1 MPATQ
6 DEPFDDE
13 SDFEPDSWPG
23 NDPSLDDLLDE
34 NDFIEE
40 APTEEEVL
48 DAMARK
54 ASLASAPPFTKL
66 TSAGSAVG
74 KDLDDSF
81 CKITDADSLA
91 AELNRCLPEHLLR
104 HPTAKDKPVTTRA
117 LNYYAFHK
125 SSGRYRTF
133 RIPKRTPGETRE
145 LKAPEPGLL
154 RIQRLLL
161 LCFSRVYCKT
171 HRAAH
176 GFVTG
181 RSVPT
186 NAQPHV
192 GQRFVLNLD
201 LQDFFPSTHL
211 GRVVE
216 VLQLPPFSLARP
228 AAYLV
233 ANLCCDD
240 AALPQGAPTSPLLT
254 NLVCQRLDRLLRSLA
269 TKYHCRYTRYADDL
283 TFSSNRAVFKAAFHG
298 ELNSILQAEG
308 YKQNLKKQRLRTSH
322 ERQEVTGVIVNER
335 TSVSREY
342 IRLVKAMLHN
352 WQTKGEEV
360 AQANFRRGYAMSK
373 GALRH
378 GGKIPSMER
387 VLAGKIAYIGMI
399 RGKEDAVFLR
409 LLQQFKLL
417 SDKEYADLS
426 EALSIMEQ
434 IAGIHGGRKT

>member
-1 MPATQ
+1 MPSIQ
-6 DEPFDDE
+6 DEPFDD
-13 SDFEPDSWPG
+13 SSLEPDSWPA
-23 NDPSLDDLLDE
+23 NEPSLDDLPDEEDLLGSILTDEELDE
-34 NDFIEE
+34 
-40 APTEEEVL
+40 
-48 DAMARK
+48 MADR
-54 ASLASAPPFTKL
+54 AFL
-66 TSAGSAVG
+66 AGSAPFSLPPSTESVAKG
-74 KDLDDSF
+74 KALRDSF
-81 CKITDADSLA
+81 CGITDADSLA
-91 AELNRCLPEHLLR
+91 VELNKCLAEHLLR

-161 LCFSRVYCKT
+161 LCFSHVFAKAD
-171 HRAAH
+171 RAAH

-181 RSVPT
+181 RSVLT
-186 NAQPHV
+186 NAKTHV

-201 LQDFFPSTHL
+201 LQNFFPRTHI
-211 GRVVE
+211 GRVVK
-216 VLQLPPFSLARP
+216 VLQLPPFRLARP

-240 AALPQGAPTSPLLT
+240 ASLPQGAPTSPLLT
-254 NLVCQRLDRLLRSLA
+254 NLVCQRLDRRLRSLA
-269 TKYHCRYTRYADDL
+269 TKFHCRYTRYADDL
-283 TFSSNRAVFKAAFHG
+283 TFSSNRAVFKEAFHR
-298 ELNSILQAEG
+298 ELDSILQAEG
-308 YKQNLKKQRLRTSH
+308 YEQNLKKQRLRTSH
-322 ERQEVTGVIVNER
+322 ERQEVTGVIVNDR
-335 TSVSREY
+335 TSVTRDY

-352 WQTKGEEV
+352 WQTKGREV
-360 AQANFRRGYAMSK
+360 AQANFLQGYGMSK
-373 GALRH
+373 GALRN
-378 GGKIPSMER
+378 GGNIPSLER

-434 IAGIHGGRKT
+434 LAGIHGGNTT